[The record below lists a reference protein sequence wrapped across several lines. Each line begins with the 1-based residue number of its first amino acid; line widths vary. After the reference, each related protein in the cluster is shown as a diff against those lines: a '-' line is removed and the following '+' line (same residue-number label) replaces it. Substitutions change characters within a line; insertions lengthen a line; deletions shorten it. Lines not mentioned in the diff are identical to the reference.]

1 MRIAFTASQAPL
13 AQAALAELTT
23 RYEHAD
29 VSEAEVI
36 VALGGDGFMLETL
49 HNHLC
54 KPVRIY
60 GMNRGSVG
68 FLMNGFNPDDLLARI
83 HAAEEVTLHPLKL
96 WAQDVHGVCHEAH
109 AINEVSIFRQ
119 NNQAAK
125 FKVEVDGKTRIPEM
139 IGDGC
144 IVATPAGSTA
154 YNLSAHGPIIPLEAN
169 ALALTPINAF
179 RPRHWRGAILKNTSK
194 VSFTIHESEKRP
206 VSVTADSREF
216 RDIVHV
222 NVVEDRNCYMTLLH
236 NEGEGYAERILME
249 QFGG

>member
-1 MRIAFTASQAPL
+1 MRIAFCASQAPL
-13 AQAALAELTT
+13 AQAALAELTA
-23 RYEHAD
+23 RYSHVD
-29 VSEAEVI
+29 VDDAEVI
-36 VALGGDGFMLETL
+36 VALGGDGFVLETM

-54 KPVRIY
+54 QPVKIY

-68 FLMNGFNPDDLLARI
+68 FLMNGYDPDGLLERI
-83 HAAEEVTLHPLKL
+83 AVAEAVELHPLKL
-96 WAQDVHGVCHEAH
+96 WAQDIHGVCHEAR

-119 NNQAAK
+119 SSQSAK
-125 FKVEVDGKTRIPEM
+125 FEIKVDDKVRILEM

-169 ALALTPINAF
+169 ALALTPINGF

-194 VSFTIHESEKRP
+194 VSFTIHESDKRP

-216 RDIVHV
+216 RDIVSV
-222 NVVEDRNCYMTLLH
+222 NVVEDRICAMTLLH

>member
-13 AQAALAELTT
+13 AQAALAELVAC
-23 RYEHAD
+23 YEHVD
-29 VSEAEVI
+29 VSEADVI

-54 KPVRIY
+54 KPVKIY

-68 FLMNGFNPDDLLARI
+68 FLLNAYDPLGLMERI
-83 HAAEEVTLHPLKL
+83 QAAEAVTLHPLKL
-96 WAQDVHGVCHEAH
+96 WAQDIHGVCHEAY

-125 FKVEVDGKTRIPEM
+125 FKIEVDGRTRIPEM

-154 YNLSAHGPIIPLEAN
+154 YNLSAHGPILPLEAN

-194 VSFTIHESEKRP
+194 VSFTILETEKRP

-222 NVVEDRNCYMTLLH
+222 NVIEERDCFMTLLH
-236 NEGEGYAERILME
+236 NEGESYAERILME

>member
-1 MRIAFTASQAPL
+1 MKIAFTASQAPL
-13 AQAALAELTT
+13 AQAALAELTA
-23 RYEHAD
+23 RYECVDVYEAD
-29 VSEAEVI
+29 II

-49 HNHLC
+49 HDHLC
-54 KPVRIY
+54 KPVKIY

-68 FLMNGFNPDDLLARI
+68 FLMNSYDSSELLERI
-83 HAAEEVTLHPLKL
+83 TAAEEVTLHPLKM
-96 WAQDVHGVCHEAH
+96 WAQDIHGVCHEAH
-109 AINEVSIFRQ
+109 AVNEVSIFRQ

-125 FKVEVDGKTRIPEM
+125 FKIEVDGKTRIPEM

-154 YNLSAHGPIIPLEAN
+154 YNLSAHGPIIPLETN
-169 ALALTPINAF
+169 ALALTPINGF
-179 RPRHWRGAILKNTSK
+179 RPRHWRGAILKNSST
-194 VSFTIHESEKRP
+194 VSFTIHEADKRP

-222 NVVEDRNCYMTLLH
+222 NVIEDRNCWMTLLH

>member
-1 MRIAFTASQAPL
+1 MKIAFSSSQAPL
-13 AQAALAELTT
+13 AVSALLELTA
-23 RYEHAD
+23 RYGQEEA
-29 VSEAEVI
+29 SEADVI

-49 HNHLC
+49 HANMGSDV
-54 KPVRIY
+54 KIY

-68 FLMNGFNPDDLLARI
+68 FLMNGYDPEKLLERI
-83 HAAEEVTLHPLKL
+83 HAAESVTLHPLLL
-96 WAQDVHGVCHEAH
+96 WAQDIHGVCHQAY

-119 NNQAAK
+119 SNQAAK
-125 FKVEVDGKTRIPEM
+125 FEIKVDDKVRIPEM

-154 YNLSAHGPIIPLEAN
+154 YNLSAHGPIVPLEAN
-169 ALALTPINAF
+169 VLALTPINGF
-179 RPRHWRGAILKNTSK
+179 RPRHWRGALLKNDSR
-194 VSFTIHESEKRP
+194 VSFSIHESEKRP

-216 RDIVHV
+216 RDIQHV
-222 NVVEDRNCYMTLLH
+222 NVVEDRTCAMTLLH

>member
-1 MRIAFTASQAPL
+1 MKIAFQASQAPL
-13 AQAALAELTT
+13 AQAALAELTA
-23 RYEHAD
+23 RYTH
-29 VSEAEVI
+29 VNPSEAEVI
-36 VALGGDGFMLETL
+36 VALGGDGFMLETM
-49 HNHLC
+49 HDHLC
-54 KPVRIY
+54 EPVKIY

-68 FLMNGFNPDDLLARI
+68 FLMNTYNPDDLLECI
-83 HAAEEVTLHPLKL
+83 EAAEAVQLHPLKL
-96 WAQDVHGVCHEAH
+96 WAQDIHGVCHEAH

-125 FKVEVDGKTRIPEM
+125 FEIQVDGKVRIPEM

-169 ALALTPINAF
+169 ALALTPINGF
-179 RPRHWRGAILKNTSK
+179 RPRHWRGAVIKRNSR
-194 VSFTIHESEKRP
+194 VSFAIHESDKRP

-222 NVVEDRNCYMTLLH
+222 NVEEDRVCHMTILH
-236 NEGEGYAERILME
+236 NQGEGYAERILME